1 MNSDPKII
9 VTDAPDPEATA
20 FIAENLAAYNESRA
34 GFRDFRPLAILVSDP
49 DTGELIGGLYGRT
62 SLGVMF
68 IDRFFLPEHLRG
80 NRLAQRQ
87 NANRCRVAMRPVAH
101 RLLGCRQNMA
111 RRREVRLANAK
122 IDDGSTL
129 GLERQGAVEDGE
141 GALLFDDGD
150 IGVELQHCSAT
161 FGK

>member
-20 FIAENLAAYNESRA
+20 FIAESLAGYNESRA

-68 IDRFFLPEHLRG
+68 IDRFFLPEMLRG
-80 NRLAQRQ
+80 NRLGS
-87 NANRCRVAMRPVAH
+87 
-101 RLLGCRQNMA
+101 RLLAMA
-111 RRREVRLANAK
+111 EAEGRRRGCTLAGLFTLQFQAPGFYRKQGWEIAAK
-122 IDDGSTL
+122 LDVPPP
-129 GLERQGAVEDGE
+129 GATRYLMTKKLV
-141 GALLFDDGD
+141 
-150 IGVELQHCSAT
+150 
-161 FGK
+161 